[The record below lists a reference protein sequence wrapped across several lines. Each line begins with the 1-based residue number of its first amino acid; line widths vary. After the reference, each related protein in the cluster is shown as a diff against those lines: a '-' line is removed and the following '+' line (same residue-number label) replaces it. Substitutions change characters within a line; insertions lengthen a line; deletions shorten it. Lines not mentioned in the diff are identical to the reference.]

1 MRSVTFSPIKLDHLL
16 PAGDANFHIQSISH
30 SSKFPRIESVHYDD
44 CSWG

>member
-1 MRSVTFSPIKLDHLL
+1 MRSVTFSPIKPDHLL
-16 PAGDANFHIQSISH
+16 LTGDATYIQSISH